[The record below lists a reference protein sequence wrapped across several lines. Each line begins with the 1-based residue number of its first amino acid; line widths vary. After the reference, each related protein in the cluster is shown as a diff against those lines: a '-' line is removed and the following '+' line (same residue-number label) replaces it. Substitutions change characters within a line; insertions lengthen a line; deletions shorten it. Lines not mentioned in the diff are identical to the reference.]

1 MKRQRKNCAHSAE
14 CVLGAELKSLAARV
28 RVERISLE
36 GAWGR
41 EALESQREEGKLE
54 LTVVRTPED
63 FLKRE

>member
-14 CVLGAELKSLAARV
+14 RALGAELKSLAARV
-28 RVERISLE
+28 RVE

-54 LTVVRTPED
+54 LTVVRTQI
-63 FLKRE
+63 K